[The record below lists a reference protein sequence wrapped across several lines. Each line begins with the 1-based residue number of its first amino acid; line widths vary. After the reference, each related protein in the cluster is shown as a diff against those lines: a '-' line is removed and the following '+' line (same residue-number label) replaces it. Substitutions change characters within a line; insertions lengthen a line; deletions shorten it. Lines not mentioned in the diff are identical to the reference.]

1 MKKITILF
9 LVFAPFLAFAQNS
22 PMTFHNGSFE
32 LKSFKITI
40 ENTKNGLKLFSS
52 QGSAWINLSFS
63 ASKEQTRVIDEFG
76 MTQLDNVSSNK
87 DVKLADYLFTIT
99 KTVDGIKLTGVEGTA
114 WKELSFSL
122 RANDKISID
131 QLGMTNL

>member
-1 MKKITILF
+1 MMKNLIIFVF
-9 LVFAPFLAFAQNS
+9 LMTLSSEIIAQNES
-22 PMTFHNGSFE
+22 SFE

-40 ENTKNGLKLFSS
+40 ENTRNGLKLFSS
-52 QGSAWINLSFS
+52 QGSAWKELSFS
-63 ASKEQTRVIDEFG
+63 APKNQLRVIDEFG

-87 DVKLADYLFTIT
+87 DVKIADYLFTIT

-122 RANDKISID
+122 TINQKITID
-131 QLGMTNL
+131 ELGMRN

>member
-1 MKKITILF
+1 MI
-9 LVFAPFLAFAQNS
+9 S
-22 PMTFHNGSFE
+22 
-32 LKSFKITI
+32 
-40 ENTKNGLKLFSS
+40 
-52 QGSAWINLSFS
+52 
-63 ASKEQTRVIDEFG
+63 SKEQTRVIDEFG

-99 KTVDGIKLTGVEGTA
+99 KTADGIKLTGVEGTA

-122 RANDKISID
+122 RANDKITID